1 MDTDS
6 MYLTKKEQ
14 NEAIEKETE
23 EFKRGLELIIILVTV
38 LIPVVISIAN
48 TSINV
53 EAVTRLSG
61 NTITATVDGKT
72 TTINL
77 VTTPMPPTNSIKA
90 YYSEKLTLLNAV
102 YFPQWN
108 ALFNVVFSAIT
119 FLFIALIILLFSKGI
134 YLLTISAGIL
144 SMDTLILFD
153 SLYLYGGSIFAY
165 IPLILLATI
174 ANISVLVIMIFA
186 LCKHYMIYKIS
197 GEKNILALII
207 TPLFIGV
214 GIIGLLSEGISINLV
229 FPYSLVVYIIVVIEF
244 SLFRK
249 GSKVLK

>member
-1 MDTDS
+1 

-108 ALFNVVFSAIT
+108 ALFNVVFLTIT
-119 FLFIALIILLFSKGI
+119 FLFFALIILLFSKEI
-134 YLLTISAGIL
+134 YLLTLSAVIL
-144 SMDTLILFD
+144 SMDTIILFY
-153 SLYLYGGSIFAY
+153 SLYFFGGSILAY
-165 IPLILLATI
+165 KNFIILASL
-174 ANISVLVIMIFA
+174 SVFVIMIFA
-186 LCKHYMIYKIS
+186 AYKNYRIYKIN
-197 GEKNILALII
+197 KKLNTLTLILIPLVILA
-207 TPLFIGV
+207 
-214 GIIGLLSEGISINLV
+214 GIYYFLNYFSINLTSIY
-229 FPYSLVVYIIVVIEF
+229 FLAVYIIILGIEF
-244 SLFRK
+244 FLF
-249 GSKVLK
+249 GKVNKVNKTKEDK